1 MANSYAQSLEM
12 PLTTV
17 TRTGKENSLGAVL
30 CMTQLICERHA
41 CIHIYTLFICVHL
54 CIIRKNLLKVPLNS
68 FLCVETI
75 SLQKFT
81 AVFALPFLLA
91 GMSDVLLNFYAIV
104 NQIFSSLDVIHK
116 SVNLL
121 ATM

>member
-1 MANSYAQSLEM
+1 MQ
-12 PLTTV
+12 
-17 TRTGKENSLGAVL
+17 
-30 CMTQLICERHA
+30 
-41 CIHIYTLFICVHL
+41 
-54 CIIRKNLLKVPLNS
+54 
-68 FLCVETI
+68 TI

-81 AVFALPFLLA
+81 AVFALSFLLA